1 MSLRRSVSNHAST
14 RPKASASIVSNVV
27 AEQGKVDAFHMTCII
42 MAQDCLP
49 KLPAGVTKVWA
60 LTVYPSIFAYQED
73 QTATSRS
80 TRQEA
85 LAMVPTHQFL
95 MPESKRKSDD
105 KLFPQS
111 IELARHDDFREKRAK
126 FHRWQEDIIEQQIQ
140 TDLVMAEIEDD
151 PKQFEAIARKARI
164 RHRIFAVR
172 SKTRHQRRQLRR
184 RRDGPRYSAAFFS
197 QAGELS

>member
-1 MSLRRSVSNHAST
+1 M
-14 RPKASASIVSNVV
+14 VSNVV

-60 LTVYPSIFAYQED
+60 LAVYPSIFAYQED

-95 MPESKRKSDD
+95 MPESKRKSDEE
-105 KLFPQS
+105 LFPQN

-126 FHRWQEDIIEQQIQ
+126 FHHWQEDIIEQQIQ
-140 TDLVMAEIEDD
+140 PDLVMAQIEDD
-151 PKQFEAIARKARI
+151 LKQFEAIARGARI
-164 RHRIFAVR
+164 RHRICAVR
-172 SKTRHQRRQLRR
+172 SKNRHQRRIIRRLR
-184 RRDGPRYSAAFFS
+184 DDPRYSVAFFGR
-197 QAGELS
+197 AGELS